1 MKIISMQNKEKYYY
15 DLIVSNL
22 KKIRQKHSLSQEE
35 FAEKL
40 DCSREYISRLENNR
54 EKISLKMLLKIS
66 TIFNINPQDFFQK

>member
-22 KKIRQKHSLSQEE
+22 KKIRQKHLLSQEE

-40 DCSREYISRLENNR
+40 DCSRKYISRLENNR

>member
-22 KKIRQKHSLSQEE
+22 KKIRQKHLLSQEE

>member
-22 KKIRQKHSLSQEE
+22 KKIRQKHLLSQEE

-66 TIFNINPQDFFQK
+66 TIYNINPQDFFQK